1 MKVAWKELTY
11 QPKKYILI
19 EFLIVLMIFMVV
31 FLTGL
36 TNGLGRAVSAQIE
49 NYGQVHYLL
58 SEDAEDIISFSHF
71 SDQSL
76 QEIQDLPENQL
87 AGLAIQR
94 AGLKKT
100 AKSET
105 IDVTYFVVEDSAL
118 VNPKVV
124 SGHSLSTD
132 SGQIVLDQSFKS
144 HGIKLGDKILD
155 SNSKKSLKVIGFAK
169 DAMYGH
175 SAIAFMRPSTYQEI
189 KKDSMPGFKWQ
200 AQAFVTK
207 KKVTKKELPK
217 EVSQLGQNA
226 LIQKIPGYQAEHLTL
241 TMITWV
247 LLLAS
252 SAILGVF
259 FYILTLQKLKQFGVL
274 KAIGMSMRQISGI
287 QMAQI
292 SLLSLFGVAFGV
304 LAAWGLSQ
312 GLPASMAFFL
322 KWDHVAFV
330 SASFIMISMLCG
342 ALSLIKVS
350 KVDPLDVIGGN
361 GE

>member
-11 QPKKYILI
+11 QAKKYILI

-58 SEDAEDIISFSHF
+58 SQDAEDIISFSHF

-87 AGLAIQR
+87 VGLAIQR

-105 IDVTYFVVEDSAL
+105 IDVTCFVVEDSAL

-124 SGHSLSTD
+124 SGHSLLTD

-155 SNSKKSLKVIGFAK
+155 SNSKKSLTVVGFAK

-175 SAIAFMRPSTYQEI
+175 SAIGLMRPSTYPKDTATYHNEI
-189 KKDSMPGFKWQ
+189 DQ
-200 AQAFVTK
+200 
-207 KKVTKKELPK
+207 L
-217 EVSQLGQNA
+217 SQN
-226 LIQKIPGYQAEHLTL
+226 
-241 TMITWV
+241 V
-247 LLLAS
+247 N
-252 SAILGVF
+252 
-259 FYILTLQKLKQFGVL
+259 
-274 KAIGMSMRQISGI
+274 
-287 QMAQI
+287 QMAQDLKNLAQLRQDFI
-292 SLLSLFGVAFGV
+292 SNISHELKTPVASLVGLTDLLSDSDLDGKEQAE
-304 LAAWGLSQ
+304 LLELMQSETLRLSR
-312 GLPASMAFFL
+312 
-322 KWDHVAFV
+322 
-330 SASFIMISMLCG
+330 LCDDILN
-342 ALSLIKVS
+342 LSWLDRQTRLRLEKVRI
-350 KVDPLDVIGGN
+350 D
-361 GE
+361 E